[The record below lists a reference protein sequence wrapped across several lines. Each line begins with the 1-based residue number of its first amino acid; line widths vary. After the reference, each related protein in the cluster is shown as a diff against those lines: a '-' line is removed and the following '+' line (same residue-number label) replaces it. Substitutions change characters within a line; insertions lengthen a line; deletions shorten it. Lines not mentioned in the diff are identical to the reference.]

1 MVGVAVVFAVAF
13 AVVLGLTV
21 ALAFG
26 AYTFPEVAVV
36 TGAAVVTT
44 SAGVPV
50 VIGAVVA
57 GVVPAG
63 VGVTVRFVPGVVVHP
78 ATTRPPTS
86 TATRASSRA
95 VFAIN

>member
-1 MVGVAVVFAVAF
+1 MAFAVAF
-13 AVVLGLTV
+13 AVVFGLAV
-21 ALAFG
+21 VFAFG
-26 AYTFPEVAVV
+26 ADTFPEVAVV
-36 TGAAVVTT
+36 TAVVTT

-50 VIGAVVA
+50 VMGAVVA
-57 GVVPAG
+57 RVVPAG